1 MSTCPPN
8 LVHSFLTVCEIIT
21 FKVDKKDFFP
31 VPEGDNRILKAQK
44 TTFPSRHGL
53 CDISF
58 LSLGELGICLQNLIL
73 IGGVE
78 H

>member
-8 LVHSFLTVCEIIT
+8 LAHSFHTIFEIIT
-21 FKVDKKDFFP
+21 FKVDKKFSP
-31 VPEGDNRILKAQK
+31 VPKGDSRVLKPQK
-44 TTFPSRHGL
+44 TTFSSKHGL
-53 CDISF
+53 CNILF

-73 IGGVE
+73 TRGVE